1 MVELSAKFCLQ
12 NKNKVF
18 GLDLLAFSTNFGD
31 LFERKTSHCKNI
43 CVLFRRVAK
52 SAKEFESWRK

>member
-1 MVELSAKFCLQ
+1 MVELSTKFCLQ

-18 GLDLLAFSTNFGD
+18 GLELLAFSTNFGD
-31 LFERKTSHCKNI
+31 LFERKPSHRKNI